1 MTGGEGRAERR
12 MTVRDV
18 RALSTLA
25 HPLRL
30 RLLNHL
36 LGVGPRTARQ
46 CAEALGDT
54 GANCSYHLRH
64 LARYGLVE
72 RVEQPEGADQR
83 ERPWRAAA
91 TGFDFGG
98 LADPAPI
105 NSSLLS
111 LQLDALLGMLR
122 EYVDRE
128 SELDPSWRQAA
139 ALKDYGLLVTS
150 GELCD
155 LTARL
160 DALIRPFLAATRRGA
175 PEGARP
181 VQLSLQAIVRPDTF

>member
-1 MTGGEGRAERR
+1 MTAEKR

-36 LGVGPRTARQ
+36 LAMGPRTARQ

-72 RVEQPEGADQR
+72 RVSQPEGADQR

-91 TGFDFGG
+91 TGFDFG
-98 LADPAPI
+98 ADRTDPVTAPI
-105 NSSLLS
+105 TTSLAS
-111 LQLDALLGMLR
+111 LQLDEQVRLLRAYLDHEADLAPEWR
-122 EYVDRE
+122 E
-128 SELDPSWRQAA
+128 AA
-139 ALKDYGLLVTS
+139 ALNGYGLLVTAE
-150 GELCD
+150 ELAD
-155 LTARL
+155 LV
-160 DALIRPFLAATRRGA
+160 RRID
-175 PEGARP
+175 
-181 VQLSLQAIVRPDTF
+181 AIVRPFISATRDDAPDGARLVHLGLHAVRHPESP